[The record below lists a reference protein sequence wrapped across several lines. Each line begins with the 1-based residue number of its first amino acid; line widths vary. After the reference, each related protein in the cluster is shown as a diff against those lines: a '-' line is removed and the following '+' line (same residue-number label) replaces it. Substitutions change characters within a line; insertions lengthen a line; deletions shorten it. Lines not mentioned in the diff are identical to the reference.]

1 MDATVYTHAPAPAG
15 AFLDRSML
23 MTEEINPF
31 AHYVYE
37 PEGSVW
43 ISEPNPIAGI
53 SPEEWEAAASTLNA
67 LGQFAHDADIAGGE
81 VVSHVIVDAEERVR
95 IQARRAREEG
105 WEEPKDGEVSTGQ
118 QERIERL
125 ITRCDHLSIAI
136 DVAREA
142 AKTEQDEV
150 YAENYILGQ
159 LVPFLQE
166 EHTAALDELRRYKR
180 EIGLLED

>member
-1 MDATVYTHAPAPAG
+1 MDATVYTHAPATSVG
-15 AFLDRSML
+15 ALLDRSTN
-23 MTEEINPF
+23 MTETHDPF

-43 ISEPNPIAGI
+43 ISEPNPIAGT
-53 SPEEWEAAASTLNA
+53 SPEEWEAAAKTLNA
-67 LGQFAHDADIAGGE
+67 LGQFAHDADMAAGE
-81 VVSHVIVDAEERVR
+81 VVNNAILDAEERVR

-105 WEEPKDGEVSTGQ
+105 WEEPKDGELPPGQ

-125 ITRCDHLSIAI
+125 IARCDHLSIAV
-136 DVAREA
+136 DMVRESG
-142 AKTEQDEV
+142 KSEEDRV

-166 EHTAALDELRRYKR
+166 AHTAALDDLRRYKR
-180 EIGLLED
+180 EIGLED